1 MKTVANGNSVEL
13 HYKGT
18 FPNGEVFDSS
28 WDRGE
33 TMSILVGQGS
43 LIKGFETALLGM
55 TEGETK
61 TVNLTADQAYGP
73 VIEEAIISVPKSA
86 FPEGFPFK
94 EGTAVQGQNS
104 SGSPVIARIVKLN
117 EDNVVLDHNHPLAG
131 KDINFEIELVKI
143 DSTETTSEE

>member
-1 MKTVANGNSVEL
+1 MKTVQNGNSVEL

-18 FPNGEVFDSS
+18 FPDGEVFDSS

-33 TMSILVGQGS
+33 TMNILVGQGQ
-43 LIKGFETALLGM
+43 LIKGFESALLGM

-61 TVNLTADQAYGP
+61 VVNLSADEAYGQ

-86 FPEGFPFK
+86 FPEGFPFEK
-94 EGTAVQGQNS
+94 GTSVQGQNS
-104 SGSPVIARIVKLN
+104 AGSPVIARIVKFDDN
-117 EDNVVLDHNHPLAG
+117 EVTLDHNHPLAG

-143 DSTETTSEE
+143 EDSETTTQE

>member
-1 MKTVANGNSVEL
+1 MKTVQNGNSVEL

-18 FPNGEVFDSS
+18 FPDGEVFDSS
-28 WDRGE
+28 WERGE
-33 TMSILVGQGS
+33 TMNILVGQGS
-43 LIKGFETALLGM
+43 LIKGFESALLGM

-61 TVNLTADQAYGP
+61 TVNLTANEAYGP

-86 FPEGFPFK
+86 FPEDFPFQ
-94 EGTAVQGQNS
+94 EGAAVQGQNS

-117 EDNVVLDHNHPLAG
+117 EDNVILDHNHPLAG

-143 DSTETTSEE
+143 DSKETTSE